1 MRELHCNGS
10 VAVLLPVFVDLV
22 LPISEPIRGF
32 LLYPR
37 DKHRFR
43 GIDVITLLQNK
54 QEETLVQIKIT
65 FSKAKKKL
73 NRIKNTYRQ
82 VVEEHRPLR

>member
-10 VAVLLPVFVDLV
+10 VAVRLPVLVDIV
-22 LPISEPIRGF
+22 LPISEPIRG
-32 LLYPR
+32 LLV
-37 DKHRFR
+37 
-43 GIDVITLLQNK
+43 IDVIYLLQNK

-73 NRIKNTYRQ
+73 SRIKNTYQQ
-82 VVEEHRPLR
+82 VVEERRPLR